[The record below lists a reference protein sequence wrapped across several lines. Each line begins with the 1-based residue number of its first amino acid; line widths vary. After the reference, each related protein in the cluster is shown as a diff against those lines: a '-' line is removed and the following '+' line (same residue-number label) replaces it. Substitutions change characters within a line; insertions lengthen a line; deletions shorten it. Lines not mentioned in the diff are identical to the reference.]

1 MWFYKIIV
9 LNMDDKIKKSL
20 DVLDDLYKTLS
31 DCNNGDLMFDIMKIE
46 LLAVKEKLKRYYKY
60 YNSL

>member
-1 MWFYKIIV
+1 MWFHKIFV
-9 LNMDDKIKKSL
+9 LKMDDKIKKVL
-20 DVLDDLYKTLS
+20 DILDDLYETLS